1 VREMKKETPV
11 LLAHNGPLNGLNWNI
26 SDILSIGRGS
36 ECDIIINDRQVSR
49 VHAQIRTTMSNQI
62 FLEDLDSKN
71 GTYLNGEVISESM
84 LLKDGDEIKIA
95 LIQKFIFISS
105 DATLPLDR
113 SQAAE
118 PSVSKELFIDKK
130 ARRVWLGEKELTP
143 PLSVSQYDL
152 LLYLYENEGK
162 VVSREEIVER
172 VWGDK
177 ESIGVTEQAIDA
189 LVRRLRTRLIK
200 QDPAHEYIITVRGV
214 GYILQNDN
222 FLEKT

>member
-1 VREMKKETPV
+1 VRDMKKETPV

-49 VHAQIRTTMSNQI
+49 VHAQIRTTKSNQI

-71 GTYLNGEVISESM
+71 GTFLNGEIISEPM

-113 SQAAE
+113 SNAVE

-162 VVSREEIVER
+162 VVSREESVDR

-200 QDPAHEYIITVRGV
+200 QDPTHGYIITVRGV

>member
-1 VREMKKETPV
+1 MKKETPV
-11 LLAHNGPLNGLNWNI
+11 LLAHSGPLNGLNWNI
-26 SDILSIGRGS
+26 SDSLTVGRGL

-49 VHAQIRTTMSNQI
+49 VHARIKRTNTNET

-71 GTYLNGEVISESM
+71 GTFLNGEIINEPKA
-84 LLKDGDEIKIA
+84 LRDGDEIKIA
-95 LIQKFIFISS
+95 LVQKFMYMGS
-105 DATLPLDR
+105 DATLPLD
-113 SQAAE
+113 QTHITE
-118 PSVSKELFIDKK
+118 QSVSKKLFIDKK

-162 VVSREEIVER
+162 VVTREEIVDR

-177 ESIGVTEQAIDA
+177 ESIGVSEQAIDA

-200 QDPAHEYIITVRGV
+200 QDPSHEYIITIRGV
-214 GYILQNDN
+214 GYILKNET
-222 FLEKT
+222 LSE